1 MVRKKTEEVMVETFE
16 ASPVADD
23 VTSMSDQ
30 DAETHVPVYNRATL
44 QQELI
49 SVGMKL
55 CNEAKQHCS
64 PPLDGE
70 IKRIYAAIEI
80 YNSIK

>member
-1 MVRKKTEEVMVETFE
+1 MARKKAEEVMVETFE
-16 ASPVADD
+16 APFADD
-23 VTSMSDQ
+23 VTSMPDK
-30 DAETHVPVYNRATL
+30 DAETHVSVYNRATL

-49 SVGMKL
+49 NVGLKL
-55 CNEAKQHCS
+55 CDEAKQHCS